1 MRSRAVCRWV
11 IVVVGTLVCPL
22 ARAQTSIEPPV
33 VNPGARSLALGGAF
47 VAVADDAT
55 AAYANPSGLVQL
67 VRPEISLELRT
78 WSDDREGV
86 TSNLSGVGF
95 VSFVLPRQRWALAL
109 YGQTLAN
116 VDAATPSWGDEVDFS
131 PLSTLTIANLGAS
144 AALRVGDAVSLG
156 LGLAAFKADS
166 TGVGIDVSP
175 VPSFYPIDETCVESG
190 VIAGVLWS
198 LSHAWAI
205 GVSYRSGADFGFSR
219 GRQASLPD
227 LLAAGARWR
236 SAAGHATVAVELER
250 LSGVDDRTRLHLGG
264 EWAFLSARPLIALR
278 AGMWHDPSDGFAV
291 DITDRLSVDDGETHV
306 AAGIGAALKRFQ
318 IDLGADFSE
327 RSTIVSIS
335 AIVTF

>member
-1 MRSRAVCRWV
+1 MCRWV
-11 IVVVGTLVCPL
+11 VVVVGTLVCPL

-116 VDAATPSWGDEVDFS
+116 VDAAAPFGGDEVDFS

-156 LGLAAFKADS
+156 LGLAAFRANS
-166 TGVGIDVSP
+166 TGVGIDVSQA
-175 VPSFYPIDETCVESG
+175 PSFYPIDETCVESG
-190 VIAGVLWS
+190 VIAGGLWT
-198 LSHAWAI
+198 LSDAWAI
-205 GVSYRSGADFGFSR
+205 GVSYRSGADFRFSK

-236 SAAGHATVAVELER
+236 SVAGHATVAVELER

-291 DITDRLSVDDGETHV
+291 DITDRLSVDDGETHI
-306 AAGIGAALKRFQ
+306 AAGIGAAFKRFQ